1 MSSIIITSVFPELL
15 SIYADRGNVI
25 VLMKRAEWR
34 GLEPEFK
41 RLRIGEDFDPG
52 CSDLVMM
59 GGGQDKDQAIVSEYL
74 LNQESALKSFVES
87 GKPLLAVCGS
97 YQLLGHTYEFG
108 SGSSRQ
114 KIEGLGLFDME
125 TVAGS
130 PRLIGEAEV
139 EVSVD
144 GTLRRLCG
152 FENHSGRTHLNPG
165 ASPLGRVIAGHGND
179 GDSLYEGVRYRNA
192 FGTYLHGPLLPRN
205 PWFADHLLD
214 LASA

>member
-1 MSSIIITSVFPELL
+1 M
-15 SIYADRGNVI
+15 YADRGNVI

-41 RLRIGEDFDPG
+41 RLRIGEDFDSDR
-52 CSDLVMM
+52 SDLVLM

-114 KIEGLGLFDME
+114 EIKGLGLFDIE
-125 TVAGS
+125 TFAGL

-139 EVSVD
+139 EVLVD
-144 GTLRRLCG
+144 GTPRRLCG

-192 FGTYLHGPLLPRN
+192 FGTYMHGPLLPRN

-214 LASA
+214 LALA